1 MKEFKNAM
9 SLKAYIK
16 NEALKKKASAQ
27 VIMQNYMMERILER
41 ISLSRYKNNFILKG
55 GFLISAIVGV
65 DTRTTMDMDTTI
77 KGISIEK
84 ENMQNIFTE
93 IINVAINDNI
103 QFHIKRL
110 ENIREGDQYPGIR
123 LFLEAVYPPLRV
135 PLSIDITTGDKI
147 TPKEINYNFKLMF
160 EDRKIQ
166 VLAYNL
172 ETILA
177 EKIETIVSRQNS
189 NTRMRDFYDVYVLY
203 KVFKDN
209 LNMKQFSESLKATSI
224 KRKSNN
230 LFLNSPEIIDRI
242 KENDTINSL
251 WTNYQKDFRYAENI
265 KIADVC
271 LIIKNLLA
279 SI

>member
-9 SLKAYIK
+9 SLKAHIK
-16 NEALKKKASAQ
+16 NEAIKKQVPAQ
-27 VIMQNYMMERILER
+27 VIMQNYMMERLLER

-65 DTRTTMDMDTTI
+65 DTRTTMDMDATI
-77 KGISIEK
+77 KGINVQK
-84 ENMQNIFTE
+84 ENIKNIFTE
-93 IINVAINDNI
+93 IINVTINDNI

-123 LFLEAVYPPLRV
+123 LFLEAVSPPLRV

-160 EDRKIQ
+160 EDRKIE

-189 NTRMRDFYDVYVLY
+189 NTRMRDFYDVYILY
-203 KVFKDN
+203 KIFKND
-209 LNMKQFSESLKATSI
+209 LNIKQFSESLKATSI